1 MIESTLLN
9 DDGHSNVTITVLI
22 PDMNFTCYGKV
33 AGFTFAGIN
42 RRKSGKQDPKIQIW
56 RENICEPGVYHR
68 IGVVIAVNNSENGAC
83 ADGLPFVASQTY
95 FCVLIERF
103 QVSVEPGDFLGLELP
118 PASDD
123 DFDIL
128 FTRGEGAPTNF
139 IFHRSL
145 DSTVRLSER
154 DLEDQRLP
162 QISFSFTSG
171 SGN

>member
-1 MIESTLLN
+1 
-9 DDGHSNVTITVLI
+9 
-22 PDMNFTCYGKV
+22 MNFTCCGKV

-42 RRKSGKQDPKIQIW
+42 RHEGEQDPKIQIW
-56 RENICEPGVYHR
+56 RESALEPGVYHR
-68 IGVVIAVNNSENGAC
+68 IGAVITVNNSENGAC
-83 ADGLPFVASQTY
+83 ADGLPSVASRTY
-95 FCVLIERF
+95 FCVLMERF
-103 QVSVEPGDFLGLELP
+103 QVSVQSGDILGLELP

-139 IFHRSL
+139 VFHRSL

-171 SGN
+171 VDNSNYYRSN